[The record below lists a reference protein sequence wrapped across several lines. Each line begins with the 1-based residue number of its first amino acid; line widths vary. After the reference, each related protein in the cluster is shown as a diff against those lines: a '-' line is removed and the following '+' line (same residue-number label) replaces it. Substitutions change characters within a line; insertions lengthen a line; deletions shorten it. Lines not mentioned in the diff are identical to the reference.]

1 MDERTKALLKRATDI
16 VSHPAA
22 SDSTRLE
29 AIILAYEVGLA
40 DGRVE
45 GMREMQSALFPAQE
59 KQAKSA

>member
-29 AIILAYEVGLA
+29 AIMTAYEIGVM

-45 GMREMQSALFPAQE
+45 GMREMQSTLFPAQE
-59 KQAKSA
+59 QQAKSA